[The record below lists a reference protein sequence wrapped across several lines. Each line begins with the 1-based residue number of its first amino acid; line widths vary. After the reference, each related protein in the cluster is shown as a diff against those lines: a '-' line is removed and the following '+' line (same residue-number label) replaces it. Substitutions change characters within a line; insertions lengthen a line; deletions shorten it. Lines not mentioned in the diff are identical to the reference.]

1 KEYRARFSNSC
12 GANVASSAATLT
24 VNSAPVVTLNPASQ
38 AVCPGNVTFSAA
50 ASGTPSPSVQW
61 QVSTDGGVSFS
72 DVAGATSAT
81 LTFSASGADN
91 GKEYRARFSNSCGAN
106 VASSAATLPGNSA
119 PVVTFNPATQH
130 PPPS

>member
-1 KEYRARFSNSC
+1 GWGGGGGEGLCSSDGGVSFSDVAGATSATLTFSASGADNGKEYRARFSNSC

-81 LTFSASGADN
+81 FALHAS
-91 GKEYRARFSNSCGAN
+91 RAAH
-106 VASSAATLPGNSA
+106 A
-119 PVVTFNPATQH
+119 
-130 PPPS
+130 